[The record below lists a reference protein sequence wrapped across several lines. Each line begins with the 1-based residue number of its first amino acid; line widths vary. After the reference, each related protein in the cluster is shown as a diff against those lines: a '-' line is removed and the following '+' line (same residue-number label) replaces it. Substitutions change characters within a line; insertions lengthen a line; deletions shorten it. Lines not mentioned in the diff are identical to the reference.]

1 MLRAIFFATIWL
13 MIVATCRTGGGPTNQ
28 DKKMNNEA
36 QHKLLQVV
44 GNSQIELQ
52 VRLRALQD
60 LGLLHTPSLVAALKD
75 LLQRRRPEPKQRTI
89 NWDPQAAE
97 RVVDL
102 HIVETLH
109 QLGDNSELN
118 RIANLVRQAGKIL
131 QGPDDELLNAASVIR
146 TIDRPEPISALIT
159 LASDNDPQA
168 VRNAVRT
175 LDQLNLP
182 EPPVHQSVA
191 SVSITTEKL
200 TFTIHTLKEEMETL
214 VSLSHGVIVLSPGVN
229 LFLVKNN
236 YERGKVRRENVTL
249 CDIIEKDLSELE
261 FDYFIEGNHVVI
273 CTYSDA
279 GERWRNWSKN
289 HSASERVPIGSS

>member
-1 MLRAIFFATIWL
+1 LRTA
-13 MIVATCRTGGGPTNQ
+13 V
-28 DKKMNNEA
+28 
-36 QHKLLQVV
+36 
-44 GNSQIELQ
+44 
-52 VRLRALQD
+52 
-60 LGLLHTPSLVAALKD
+60 
-75 LLQRRRPEPKQRTI
+75 
-89 NWDPQAAE
+89 
-97 RVVDL
+97 
-102 HIVETLH
+102 
-109 QLGDNSELN
+109 
-118 RIANLVRQAGKIL
+118 
-131 QGPDDELLNAASVIR
+131 SVIR
-146 TIDRPEPISALIT
+146 TIDRPEPINALIT

-214 VSLSHGVIVLSPGVN
+214 VSLSHGVIVLSLGVN

-273 CTYSDA
+273 CTYSEA
-279 GERWRNWSKN
+279 GERWRNWSNN
-289 HSASERVPIGSS
+289 HSESERVPIGSP